1 MNVNPVSG
9 GLVTKAY
16 PTVRREIPGDLGSQ
30 STTGTDRVDLTGQTQ
45 SPSNGIRA
53 DKVAAV
59 KAAIANGTYETDDK
73 LDGAVNNLLDQVTS

>member
-16 PTVRREIPGDLGSQ
+16 PTIRREIPSDAGTQ
-30 STTGTDRVDLTGQTQ
+30 STTGTDVVDLTGQTQ
-45 SPSNGIRA
+45 SSPQGIRA

-73 LDGAVNNLLDQVTS
+73 LNGAVNNLLDEVVS